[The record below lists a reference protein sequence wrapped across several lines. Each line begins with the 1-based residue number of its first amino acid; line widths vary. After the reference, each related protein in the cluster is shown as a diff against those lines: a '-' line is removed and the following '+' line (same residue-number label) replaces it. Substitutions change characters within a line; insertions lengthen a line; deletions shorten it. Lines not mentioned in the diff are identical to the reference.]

1 MSSITPHYYTPYE
14 SGEDT
19 DDKTVSDNSSDYSD
33 SDTIPDSEDPRI
45 RREED
50 PRYALI
56 RAAGPNFDTSA
67 QQLKYMEQAPGL
79 GSALYD
85 VNTNITSLSS
95 FTYLNPRMASRTS
108 LLTIKSLN
116 RDLNTYPSPFN
127 FQLKTPRIYKN
138 VSKFQLVQIT
148 FPNNTT
154 TFTQSPYFIEQYVE
168 ALLSRG
174 VSPDCLSTC
183 LATTECTQGSHPISI
198 MEVGRISDN
207 RPFMLTFTVPSGVQT
222 NEEIANALNS
232 KYINAPPLNLI
243 SYVDFKNEF
252 QINHDISILFNEPGS
267 SGSKQTVMNKY
278 YSQQLIQYLITN
290 GCLTLLKISLK
301 IFQ

>member
-19 DDKTVSDNSSDYSD
+19 DDKTGSDNSSDYSD

-95 FTYLNPRMASRTS
+95 FTYLNPR
-108 LLTIKSLN
+108 
-116 RDLNTYPSPFN
+116 
-127 FQLKTPRIYKN
+127 
-138 VSKFQLVQIT
+138 
-148 FPNNTT
+148 
-154 TFTQSPYFIEQYVE
+154 
-168 ALLSRG
+168 
-174 VSPDCLSTC
+174 
-183 LATTECTQGSHPISI
+183 
-198 MEVGRISDN
+198 
-207 RPFMLTFTVPSGVQT
+207 
-222 NEEIANALNS
+222 
-232 KYINAPPLNLI
+232 
-243 SYVDFKNEF
+243 
-252 QINHDISILFNEPGS
+252 
-267 SGSKQTVMNKY
+267 
-278 YSQQLIQYLITN
+278 
-290 GCLTLLKISLK
+290 
-301 IFQ
+301 

>member
-19 DDKTVSDNSSDYSD
+19 DDKTSGNSSDYSD
-33 SDTIPDSEDPRI
+33 SDSIPDSEDPRI
-45 RREED
+45 RHEED

-67 QQLKYMEQAPGL
+67 QQLKYMEQGPGL

-95 FTYLNPRMASRTS
+95 FTYLNPRMSSRTS

-116 RDLNTYPSPFN
+116 RDINTYPSPFN
-127 FQLKTPRIYKN
+127 FQLKTPRVYKN

-154 TFTQSPYFIEQYVE
+154 AFVESPYFIEQYVE
-168 ALLSRG
+168 AL
-174 VSPDCLSTC
+174 VSK
-183 LATTECTQGSHPISI
+183 GI
-198 MEVGRISDN
+198 
-207 RPFMLTFTVPSGVQT
+207 
-222 NEEIANALNS
+222 
-232 KYINAPPLNLI
+232 Y
-243 SYVDFKNEF
+243 
-252 QINHDISILFNEPGS
+252 
-267 SGSKQTVMNKY
+267 
-278 YSQQLIQYLITN
+278 
-290 GCLTLLKISLK
+290 
-301 IFQ
+301 